1 MLFAPAF
8 IPSHLRV
15 VFVSTI
21 IVVIGLRVGLLLF
34 LVSLFGL
41 FGLVPVMSTLPFIL
55 LVIDKITVLVFVL
68 PHGFLSDQVLR
79 ANRGHR
85 GILSPQDKLPS
96 RQAVQEEQENRP
108 GWCSL
113 I

>member
-8 IPSHLRV
+8 IPSHLSIV
-15 VFVSTI
+15 CVSTS
-21 IVVIGLRVGLLLF
+21 IVVIGLRVRLLLF
-34 LVSLFGL
+34 LLTLFGF
-41 FGLVPVMSTLPFIL
+41 FGLVPALPFII
-55 LVIDKITVLVFVL
+55 LVIDEITVLVFVL

-85 GILSPQDKLPS
+85 GILSPQDKLAS